1 MKEDKVFSKCNC
13 EKLLNLFNN
22 YKIKTPAEG
31 EYLENLKQQILKN
44 KPVDAKKIKENVVTI
59 NTRLILR
66 NIGNGSRKECQL
78 TLPDE
83 SDTKS
88 EKISILS
95 MLGSQILG
103 NKIGAVVKEN
113 LGSEKYYMIEKI
125 VYQPE
130 SAGEINS

>member
-1 MKEDKVFSKCNC
+1 MKEEKIFSKCDC
-13 EKLLNLFNN
+13 EKLLNLVNN
-22 YKIKTPAEG
+22 YKIKNPTEG
-31 EYLENLKQQILKN
+31 EYLEILKQQILKN
-44 KPVDAKKIKENVVTI
+44 KPVDAKKIKENIVTI
-59 NTRLILR
+59 NTRLILK

-130 SAGEINS
+130 AGKVNS

>member
-1 MKEDKVFSKCNC
+1 VKEEKVFSKCDC
-13 EKLLNLFNN
+13 EKLLNLVNN
-22 YKIKTPAEG
+22 YKIKNPTEG
-31 EYLENLKQQILKN
+31 EYLEILKQQILKN
-44 KPVDAKKIKENVVTI
+44 KPVDAKKIKENIVTI
-59 NTRLILR
+59 NTRLILK

-130 SAGEINS
+130 AAGDITS